1 MNLEVC
7 VLQEACETFIYLDNS
22 QLTGDLC
29 TKLWKITLRICLMTK
44 EAQVWQLSSII
55 ATVILFSYLVL
66 KWAFYGFSHEPKL

>member
-29 TKLWKITLRICLMTK
+29 TKLWKITLRIRLMTK
-44 EAQVWQLSSII
+44 EAQVWQLSSMLPLFYS
-55 ATVILFSYLVL
+55 VILC
-66 KWAFYGFSHEPKL
+66 